1 MSGGKVFSQVRFAV
15 LQIMILWMFAGE
27 VAVAKKIK
35 VACVGNSVTYGYKID
50 NPEINSYPAQ
60 LQQLLGDAYDVAN
73 FGKSGATLL
82 QKGHRPYMEQ
92 NEFREA
98 VKFQPDILIVSLG
111 LNDTDPRNWP
121 NYRDEFVADYMTL
134 IDSIKKSDGTQP
146 ELWIG
151 RMTPIFHWHPRF
163 KSGTRD
169 WFWQIQQAIEQ
180 VAINCQ
186 ANIIDWHS
194 PLHARPHLFPDAL
207 HPTKEGASI
216 MAQVAYQ
223 HLTGDYGGLQMAPA
237 FGDHMVLQRNKPIP
251 VWGIANGAEEI
262 SVELNGVKSEVI
274 TGTDGRWHLVL
285 PAMKHGGS
293 FELKINSTNEE
304 IVFENVMIGEVWLC
318 AGQSNMAFKLNESTF
333 GAEELKKKM
342 PSQLR
347 LMNFKQS
354 AYTNDM
360 AWDKATLDEVNT
372 LNYLSGQWHMLNT
385 ETVADFSAIAWYFG
399 SVLEAELD
407 VPVGLIQMA
416 VGGSPTESWI
426 DRKTLEFNPHLVNML
441 YDWQNNDH
449 SMLWCRKRAMVN
461 IKKSDDPM
469 QRHPYQPAYLFEAG
483 IKLVAGYSIKGVLWY
498 QGESNVHNVE
508 LHEILFPNLIHSI
521 RCAWKQPDLPF
532 YFAQLSSLN
541 RPSWT
546 HFRDSQR
553 RMSNQLPN
561 VSMIVTSDLGNETD
575 VHPKQK
581 KQVGERFAYLALHQL
596 YDKDSIPFG
605 NIEIE
610 YVDWSNEQLSIRF
623 SHTDLLKTS
632 DGLAVKELEVAG
644 KNGIFYSV
652 KAMLKENQLI
662 VETKGQC
669 IQAVRYGWQPYSQG
683 NLVNEDG
690 VPVSTFLINRPVT
703 NKLIKEI
710 SQ

>member
-1 MSGGKVFSQVRFAV
+1 MSRGKMFSQVLYAV
-15 LQIMILWMFAGE
+15 LHIMILWMFTTE
-27 VAVAKKIK
+27 VVLAQKIK
-35 VACVGNSVTYGYKID
+35 VACVGNSVTYGYNID
-50 NPEINSYPAQ
+50 NPKLYSYPAQ
-60 LQQLLGDAYDVAN
+60 LQKLLGDAFEVAN

-121 NYRDEFVADYMTL
+121 NYRDEFVTDYMAL
-134 IDSIKKSDGTQP
+134 IDSVKKSDGTQP
-146 ELWIG
+146 ELYVG

-169 WFWQIQQAIEQ
+169 WFWQIQEAIGQ
-180 VAINCQ
+180 VAFNCK

-194 PLHARPHLFPDAL
+194 PLHARPNLFPDAL

-216 MAQVAYQ
+216 MARLAYQ
-223 HLTGDYGGLQMAPA
+223 HLTGDFGGLQMASV

-251 VWGIANGAEEI
+251 VWGKANGAEKI
-262 SVELNGVKSEVI
+262 SVEFNGAKAEAT
-274 TGTDGRWHLVL
+274 TGTDGRWHLEL
-285 PAMKHGGS
+285 PAMKHGGP

-318 AGQSNMAFKLNESTF
+318 AGQSNMAFKLSESTF
-333 GAEELKKKM
+333 GAEELKNKM

-347 LMNFKQS
+347 LMNFRQS

-360 AWDKATLDEVNT
+360 AWDKAMLDHVNN
-372 LNYLSGQWHMLNT
+372 LNYLSGQWHMPNT
-385 ETVADFSAIAWYFG
+385 ETIADFSAIAWYFG
-399 SVLEAELD
+399 KELESELD
-407 VPVGLIQMA
+407 VAIGLIQLA
-416 VGGSPTESWI
+416 VGGSPAESWV

-449 SMLWCRKRAMVN
+449 TMLWCRQRAMIN

-483 IKLVAGYSIKGVLWY
+483 IEQIAGFSIKGVLWY
-498 QGESNVHNVE
+498 QGESNAHNIE
-508 LHEILFPNLIHSI
+508 LHEVLFPTLIQSW
-521 RCAWKQPDLPF
+521 RDVWEQPNLPF

-541 RPSWT
+541 RPSWP

-553 RMSNQLPN
+553 RMANQLAN
-561 VSMIVTSDLGNETD
+561 VSMVVTSDLGNETD

-581 KQVGERFAYLALHQL
+581 KQVGERFAHLALHQL
-596 YDKDSIPFG
+596 YGTEATPQG
-605 NIEIE
+605 NIKIE
-610 YVDWSNEQLSIRF
+610 KVESTIDELRISFTNTNRLKISEENEL
-623 SHTDLLKTS
+623 H
-632 DGLAVKELEVAG
+632 ELEVAG
-644 KNGIFYSV
+644 EDGLFHPVRAI
-652 KAMLKENQLI
+652 LKGNQLI
-662 VETKGQC
+662 VKTKGQF
-669 IQAVRYGWQPYSQG
+669 IKAVRYAWKPYSSG

-690 VPVSTFLINRPVT
+690 VPVSTFLLEHPFKI
-703 NKLIKEI
+703 L
-710 SQ
+710 